1 VLQTKKKVRSIEPK
15 QSTINKLSSFLQVQ
29 FYVGEVVEVVGE
41 NCWGVVAGWDLE
53 AKVPD
58 DWLTTVYAGNADR
71 MRQPHFLVFL
81 DLRHIDVDQ
90 FEMVYVGQV
99 LFVSLKNKGTTER

>member
-1 VLQTKKKVRSIEPK
+1 
-15 QSTINKLSSFLQVQ
+15 
-29 FYVGEVVEVVGE
+29 
-41 NCWGVVAGWDLE
+41 VVAGWDLE

-71 MRQPHFLVFL
+71 MWQPHFLVFL

-99 LFVSLKNKGTTER
+99 LLVSLKNRGTTERLWLKVRFLTKYGRFMDS